1 MHFLFSI
8 PLELFN
14 QNRNNRQTESEI
26 ANVLINLRHLQ
37 EKLHDGLLNR
47 TELQRKISVEKGKN

>member
-26 ANVLINLRHLQ
+26 ANVLINLHHLQ
-37 EKLHDGLLNR
+37 DKLNNGLLNR
-47 TELQRKISVEKGKN
+47 KELQRKISVEKGKN

>member
-8 PLELFN
+8 PLELFS
-14 QNRNNRQTESEI
+14 QNRNNRQTENEI

-37 EKLHDGLLNR
+37 DKLHNGLLNHK
-47 TELQRKISVEKGKN
+47 ELQRKISVEKGKN